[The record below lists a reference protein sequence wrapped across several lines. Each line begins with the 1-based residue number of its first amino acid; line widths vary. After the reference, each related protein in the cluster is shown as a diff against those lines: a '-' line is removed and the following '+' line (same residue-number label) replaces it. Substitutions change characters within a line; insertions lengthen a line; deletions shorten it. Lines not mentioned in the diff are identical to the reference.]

1 MSIRTILCLFQG
13 DRQELNALSSA
24 CTLAHAH
31 LAQLRILHIAEP
43 PPGGMPIP
51 ATVAPAFSV
60 LSDGDHPRL
69 VEASE
74 RERTESACH
83 SAAAFAVRHGL
94 RWAEDDITVDPSTPA
109 ASYRVRI
116 GSLEGWLAH
125 EAMTCDLVVL
135 SYDNDPH
142 GDFSAV
148 LAGLFHSRRPV
159 LLLPASPG
167 RVLDVNGRP
176 GNILVAWDGRT
187 ASANAILASV
197 PFLVHAK
204 RVTLLTLAG
213 PGTTAD
219 RATGADMDAY
229 LRSHGVIAERLQLE
243 CEKSRQGQ
251 TLLDTASSRDA
262 DMIVMGAYGTS
273 HLGEMLFGGVSDYVL
288 KHGRFPL
295 LLAR

>member
-1 MSIRTILCLFQG
+1 MSVRTILCVYQG
-13 DRQELNALSSA
+13 GREELNALASA
-24 CTLAHAH
+24 CILSHAH

-51 ATVAPAFSV
+51 LAVAPAFSV

-83 SAAAFAVRHGL
+83 SAAAFAVRYGL
-94 RWAEDDITVDPSTPA
+94 RWTEDDITVDPSTPS
-109 ASYRVRI
+109 ASYRVRV
-116 GSLEGWLAH
+116 GSVEGWLAH

-148 LAGLFHSRRPV
+148 LAGLFHTRRPV

-176 GNILVAWDGRT
+176 GNILVAWDGRM

-213 PGTTAD
+213 PGTAAD
-219 RATGADMDAY
+219 RNTGTDMDAY
-229 LRSHGVIAERLQLE
+229 LRSHGVNAERLQLE
-243 CEKSRQGQ
+243 CEKSRRGQ

-262 DMIVMGAYGTS
+262 DLIVMGAYGTS
-273 HLGEMLFGGVSDYVL
+273 HLGEMLFGGVSDHVL

>member
-1 MSIRTILCLFQG
+1 MSLRTILCLFHG
-13 DRQELNALSSA
+13 DRRELNALSSA
-24 CTLAHAH
+24 CAVAYAH
-31 LAQLRILHIAEP
+31 LGQLRILHVAEP
-43 PPGGMPIP
+43 PSGGVAIPIP
-51 ATVAPAFSV
+51 VAQAFSI

-74 RERTESACH
+74 RQRTETACQF
-83 SAAAFAVRHGL
+83 ATAFAVRHGL
-94 RWAEDDITVDPSTPA
+94 KWTEDDMTFDPSTPG
-109 ASYRVRI
+109 ASYRVRV

-135 SYDNDPH
+135 GYDNDPH

-148 LAGLFHSRRPV
+148 LASLFHTRRPV

-176 GNILVAWDGRT
+176 GNILVAWDGLM

-213 PGTTAD
+213 PGTAAD
-219 RATGADMDAY
+219 RNTGADMDAY
-229 LRSHGVIAERLQLE
+229 LRSHGVNAERLQLE
-243 CEKSRQGQ
+243 CEKSRRGQ

-262 DMIVMGAYGTS
+262 DLIVMGAYGTS
-273 HLGEMLFGGVSDYVL
+273 HLGEMLFGGVSDHVL